1 MATAFYLLGAALVL
15 LALAISFFG
24 MRNESF
30 PTNAQLRIGVGF
42 VALVVLATA
51 FLAVETSSDEAQ
63 KREDEQN
70 LEASSEAEQEVTTD
84 DNATGVPSDP
94 GEEAAPGP
102 RDETDEQT
110 EPSGTDPAGKGD
122 PAAGA
127 KVFIAQ
133 GCGGC
138 HSLQD
143 ASTTG
148 QIGPNLDE
156 ALVDKDTGFIQ
167 TSIVDPGAE
176 VEEGF
181 SDGIMP
187 TDYVD
192 SIPPQDLANLIAYLS
207 SVTSGAAK

>member
-1 MATAFYLLGAALVL
+1 MATTFYLLGAALVL

-42 VALVVLATA
+42 VAVVVIATA

-70 LEASSEAEQEVTTD
+70 LEASSEAEQEATTD
-84 DNATGVPSDP
+84 SNATGVPSDS
-94 GEEAAPGP
+94 GEPAAPGP
-102 RDETDEQT
+102 RDETGNQAA
-110 EPSGTDPAGKGD
+110 PPGPPATGKGD
-122 PAAGA
+122 PAAG
-127 KVFIAQ
+127 KQVFVDQ

-156 ALVDKDTGFIQ
+156 ALVDKDPGFIQ

-187 TDYVD
+187 VDYAD